1 MYIALRGGEKMKR
14 CYNLNQVADLL
25 GIKVRTVREWVRTGK
40 IHGIKLAGS
49 RRWAVLEEEI
59 ERLQNG

>member
-1 MYIALRGGEKMKR
+1 MKR

-49 RRWAVLEEEI
+49 RRWAVPEEEI